1 MVGVTSKQTGIV
13 QDFAHIKELAIWKK
27 SAKAEKYSPWTV
39 RSAGTVSR
47 SANDVARAR
56 QAIPYAKLLKLT
68 SRNRSRQ
75 TKRNR
80 PGVQLT
86 LEPGFQMWCTAILW
100 PRKKAAAKTSFCGLL
115 RSLLSRWR
123 SSGTSGSFFA
133 GGVAA
138 ERGAVLRPDTAGTAS
153 EQRCMELFCGKRCLR
168 NQDLSPRQK
177 INSRSWL

>member
-27 SAKAEKYSPWTV
+27 SATAEKYSPWTV

-138 ERGAVLRPDTAGTAS
+138 ERGPFYARTRP
-153 EQRCMELFCGKRCLR
+153 ERRL
-168 NQDLSPRQK
+168 
-177 INSRSWL
+177 NSARWNYFAKSGV